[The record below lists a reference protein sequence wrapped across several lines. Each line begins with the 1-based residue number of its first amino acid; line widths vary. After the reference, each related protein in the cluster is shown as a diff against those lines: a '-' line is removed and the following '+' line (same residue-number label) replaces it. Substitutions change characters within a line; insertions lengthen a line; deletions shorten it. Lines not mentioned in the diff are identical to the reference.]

1 MIEALTAAVQPAL
14 AAPADL
20 GVERVAQHRP
30 VLPQQP
36 RVHEPRHVVAAALG
50 EHDPVQAAP
59 VPVIGH
65 VKLAQARRAQVP
77 GQHDHPL
84 LGPVQVVQALGQPP
98 RYGAALPAAE
108 QIRQGHA
115 PNYHRQPRCG
125 GRSRAGR
132 GAGGSRFGDYT
143 LPMPGTEAPRWR
155 FLITPKWLAW
165 HVVMVGSVYGMLAL
179 GNWQLHRAESGN
191 GLSWAYTFEWP
202 IFAVFAV
209 VFWAK
214 TIRDEFHPPAAT
226 GPAGEDVALPA
237 GV

>member
-1 MIEALTAAVQPAL
+1 
-14 AAPADL
+14 
-20 GVERVAQHRP
+20 
-30 VLPQQP
+30 
-36 RVHEPRHVVAAALG
+36 
-50 EHDPVQAAP
+50 
-59 VPVIGH
+59 
-65 VKLAQARRAQVP
+65 
-77 GQHDHPL
+77 
-84 LGPVQVVQALGQPP
+84 
-98 RYGAALPAAE
+98 
-108 QIRQGHA
+108 
-115 PNYHRQPRCG
+115 
-125 GRSRAGR
+125 
-132 GAGGSRFGDYT
+132 
-143 LPMPGTEAPRWR
+143 MPGTEAPRWR

-237 GV
+237 GAAAGARRAGAAPPAGAPASPEEEAELAAYNAYLARLHQEVKGHGKWHGLR